1 MLSIVRKVSEEHP
14 ELLPTNLGH
23 TCYRHTV
30 LLVEKLRHLGYDAHL
45 MCKSPGEGQYVP
57 PEFAQRTVTG
67 LDGKEYPCSGVS
79 HDAIWCDGKQYDTI
93 GSANEHDRP
102 IYRRRGEPNWSFSPD
117 DGPQIIASPAW
128 EAVPD
133 HLWRNNNPPL
143 TDDVVVL
150 PHPDNGRGNGE
161 GPGPVFPSYEALGGD
176 EGGRKISR
184 QLAADYRR
192 AKRNGLDDDSGVW
205 QQRVTYDFLV
215 GNCKTVEES
224 IAKHRAEWC
233 ESLGIPV
240 VTVTG
245 EHE

>member
-102 IYRRRGEPNWSFSPD
+102 IYRRRGDPNWSFSPD
-117 DGPQIIASPAW
+117 DGPQITASPAW
-128 EAVPD
+128 EAIPK
-133 HLWRNNNPPL
+133 HLWRNNNPPFK
-143 TDDVVVL
+143 DDVVIPHPGPTPHSPSSKVL
-150 PHPDNGRGNGE
+150 PKGE
-161 GPGPVFPSYEALGGD
+161 AFVALKELDAFYRSDDGLKRPEGIGGD
-176 EGGRKISR
+176 MEAIAQWFYQLVIEGV
-184 QLAADYRR
+184 A
-192 AKRNGLDDDSGVW
+192 LDDVKAQIRGSHEW
-205 QQRVTYDFLV
+205 
-215 GNCKTVEES
+215 KE
-224 IAKHRAEWC
+224 KHK
-233 ESLGIPV
+233 
-240 VTVTG
+240 
-245 EHE
+245 